1 MNNIQLQV
9 RFPDEYFQYDDI
21 ESLWHYS
28 IENSKNITVEFADLG
43 FELNNTNESII
54 SGFCKIFEDMD
65 KTNIL
70 YKWIADILIEC
81 EKYYIENIQPM
92 NGEDFFIFHSLI
104 QFRVIQNGETV
115 IEIEKPTDELLD
127 DCSAE
132 EIVSNYR
139 TPSNIS
145 SESSEMSP
153 DNILLIKNVLE
164 KELNLNGE
172 LSFFS
177 FENLYKE
184 NGFEIIESPQDGH
197 LRFEIKIDNT
207 YLAIASSDVA
217 PREIEFIV
225 SSFSGYKIS
234 GNW

>member
-1 MNNIQLQV
+1 MKL
-9 RFPDEYFQYDDI
+9 
-21 ESLWHYS
+21 
-28 IENSKNITVEFADLG
+28 NSEIFKYIAKTFLG
-43 FELNNTNESII
+43 LE
-54 SGFCKIFEDMD
+54 
-65 KTNIL
+65 
-70 YKWIADILIEC
+70 
-81 EKYYIENIQPM
+81 
-92 NGEDFFIFHSLI
+92 
-104 QFRVIQNGETV
+104 
-115 IEIEKPTDELLD
+115 
-127 DCSAE
+127 
-132 EIVSNYR
+132 
-139 TPSNIS
+139 
-145 SESSEMSP
+145 
-153 DNILLIKNVLE
+153 NVLE

>member
-1 MNNIQLQV
+1 MNNIQLKV

-21 ESLWHYS
+21 DSLWYYS

-54 SGFCKIFEDMD
+54 IGFCKIFEDMD

-81 EKYYIENIQPM
+81 EKYYVENIQPM

-104 QFRVIQNGETV
+104 QFRVIQNGETI

-132 EIVSNYR
+132 EIVSHYR
-139 TPSNIS
+139 T
-145 SESSEMSP
+145 
-153 DNILLIKNVLE
+153 
-164 KELNLNGE
+164 
-172 LSFFS
+172 
-177 FENLYKE
+177 
-184 NGFEIIESPQDGH
+184 
-197 LRFEIKIDNT
+197 
-207 YLAIASSDVA
+207 
-217 PREIEFIV
+217 
-225 SSFSGYKIS
+225 
-234 GNW
+234 